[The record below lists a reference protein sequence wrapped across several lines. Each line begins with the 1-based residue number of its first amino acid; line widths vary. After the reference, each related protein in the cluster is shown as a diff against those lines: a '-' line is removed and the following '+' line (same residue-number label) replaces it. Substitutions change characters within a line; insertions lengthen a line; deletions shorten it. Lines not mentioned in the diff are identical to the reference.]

1 MAPAIQRSRLLF
13 EAELSWSRE
22 VARNRLGHSV
32 VDLEMPRPNAKAHDP
47 ALWLALAEEARVLA
61 GMMKSDATR
70 LSMLAIAACYDRTA
84 ERIKDTVGAAQVDR
98 STGIPIE
105 PTPAEHLYRCPKCGG
120 S

>member
-1 MAPAIQRSRLLF
+1 MVTGSRQELL
-13 EAELSWSRE
+13 
-22 VARNRLGHSV
+22 GQSV

-84 ERIKDTVGAAQVDR
+84 ERIKDTVGAAQIDR